1 MKTSLRN
8 IMIFI
13 VVVLLC
19 GWFGVVVDK
28 LIPEQPQGDTLG
40 MGIWLISPLLAT
52 ILLRSFAGDGWRD
65 IGLLPNFKGNL
76 KWYVM
81 ALFIY
86 PAVTTLVLLISYVF
100 DWIDFSAFNLSTV
113 LSVFLSGL
121 LIQFVKNFFEESV
134 WRGYLTS
141 KLSNLKVNDFW
152 LYLIVGGVWGAWH
165 IPYFLVFLSESDI
178 ISVLPVNRWLFTIIG
193 IVTMICWTVMYTEIY
208 LMTRSIWPLVLMH
221 MTEDALVNP
230 LILDGYIKLAQG
242 KEFLVSPSAGIL
254 TTFLYLIVGWLLRGK
269 RKKLR
274 SGYGVKSTVI
284 GNDQFSKR

>member
-1 MKTSLRN
+1 
-8 IMIFI
+8 MIFI

-19 GWFGVVVDK
+19 GWFGVLVDK

-76 KWYVM
+76 KWYVI

-100 DWIDFSAFNLSTV
+100 NWMDFSAFNLSTV

-141 KLSNLKVNDFW
+141 KLSNLKLNDFW

-254 TTFLYLIVGWLLRGK
+254 TTCLYLVVGWLLRMK
-269 RKKLR
+269 RKKNEERVR
-274 SGYGVKSTVI
+274 SKIYGNS
-284 GNDQFSKR
+284 

>member
-1 MKTSLRN
+1 
-8 IMIFI
+8 MIFI

-19 GWFGVVVDK
+19 GWFGVLVDR

-76 KWYVM
+76 KWYVI

-100 DWIDFSAFNLSTV
+100 NWMDFSAFNLSTV
-113 LSVFLSGL
+113 LSVFFSGL

-141 KLSNLKVNDFW
+141 KLSNLKLNDFW

-254 TTFLYLIVGWLLRGK
+254 TTCLYLVVGWLLRMK

-284 GNDQFSKR
+284 GNDQFLKR

>member
-1 MKTSLRN
+1 MKTSRRN

-19 GWFGVVVDK
+19 GWFGVLVDK

-76 KWYVM
+76 KWYVI

-100 DWIDFSAFNLSTV
+100 NWMDFSAFNLSTV

-141 KLSNLKVNDFW
+141 KLSNLKLNDFW

-254 TTFLYLIVGWLLRGK
+254 TTCLYLVVGWLLRVK
-269 RKKLR
+269 RKKMR

-284 GNDQFSKR
+284 GNDQFLKR

>member
-1 MKTSLRN
+1 MKTSRRN
-8 IMIFI
+8 IIIFI

-19 GWFGVVVDK
+19 GWFGVLVDK

-40 MGIWLISPLLAT
+40 MGIWLISPLLVT

-76 KWYVM
+76 KWYVI

-86 PAVTTLVLLISYVF
+86 PAVTTLVLLISYIF
-100 DWIDFSAFNLSTV
+100 NWMDFSAFNLSTV

-141 KLSNLKVNDFW
+141 KLSNLKLNDFW

-254 TTFLYLIVGWLLRGK
+254 TTCLYLVVGWLLRMK
-269 RKKLR
+269 RKKMR

-284 GNDQFSKR
+284 GNDQFLKR

>member
-76 KWYVM
+76 KWYVI

-254 TTFLYLIVGWLLRGK
+254 TTCLYLIVGWLLRGK

-274 SGYGVKSTVI
+274 SGYGVKSKVI

>member
-1 MKTSLRN
+1 VKTSRRN

-19 GWFGVVVDK
+19 GWFGVLVDK

-76 KWYVM
+76 KWYVI

-86 PAVTTLVLLISYVF
+86 PAVTSVVLLISYVF
-100 DWIDFSAFNLSTV
+100 GWMDFSAFNLSTV
-113 LSVFLSGL
+113 LSVFLGGL

-141 KLSNLKVNDFW
+141 KLSNLKLNDFW
-152 LYLIVGGVWGAWH
+152 LYLIVGGIWGAWH

-178 ISVLPVNRWLFTIIG
+178 ISVLPVNRWLFTIVG

-230 LILDGYIKLAQG
+230 LILDGYIKIAQG

-254 TTFLYLIVGWLLRGK
+254 TTCLYLIVGWLLRMK

-274 SGYGVKSTVI
+274 SGNGAKSTI
-284 GNDQFSKR
+284 IDTFSKL

>member
-1 MKTSLRN
+1 MKTSRRN
-8 IMIFI
+8 IVIFI
-13 VVVLLC
+13 VVVFLC
-19 GWFGVVVDK
+19 GWLGVLVDK

-76 KWYVM
+76 KWYVI

-86 PAVTTLVLLISYVF
+86 PAVTSVVLLISYVF
-100 DWIDFSAFNLSTV
+100 GWMDFSAFNLNTV
-113 LSVFLSGL
+113 LSVFIGGL
-121 LIQFVKNFFEESV
+121 LIQFIKNFFEESV

-141 KLSNLKVNDFW
+141 KLSNLKLNDFW

-165 IPYFLVFLSESDI
+165 IPYFLMFLSESDI
-178 ISVLPVNRWLFTIIG
+178 ISVLPVNRWLFTIVG
-193 IVTMICWTVMYTEIY
+193 IITMICWTVMYTEIY

-230 LILDGYIKLAQG
+230 LILDGYIKIAQG

-254 TTFLYLIVGWLLRGK
+254 TTCLYLIVGWLLRMK

-274 SGYGVKSTVI
+274 SEYGAKSTI
-284 GNDQFSKR
+284 SDTFSKL

>member
-19 GWFGVVVDK
+19 GWFGVLVDK

-76 KWYVM
+76 KWYVI

-86 PAVTTLVLLISYVF
+86 PAVTTLVLLISHVF
-100 DWIDFSAFNLSTV
+100 DWMDFSAFNLSTV

-208 LMTRSIWPLVLMH
+208 LMTRSIWPLILMH

-254 TTFLYLIVGWLLRGK
+254 TTCLYLIVGLLLRGK

>member
-1 MKTSLRN
+1 MKTSRRN

-19 GWFGVVVDK
+19 GWFGVLVDK

-76 KWYVM
+76 KWYVI

-100 DWIDFSAFNLSTV
+100 NWMDFSAFNLSTV

-141 KLSNLKVNDFW
+141 KLSNLKLNDFW

-254 TTFLYLIVGWLLRGK
+254 TTCLYLVVGWLLRVK
-269 RKKLR
+269 RKKMR
-274 SGYGVKSTVI
+274 SGYGAQSV
-284 GNDQFSKR
+284 NF

>member
-76 KWYVM
+76 KWYVI

-254 TTFLYLIVGWLLRGK
+254 TTFLYLIVGWLLRMK

-274 SGYGVKSTVI
+274 SGNGAKSTI
-284 GNDQFSKR
+284 IDTFSKL

>member
-1 MKTSLRN
+1 
-8 IMIFI
+8 MIFI

-19 GWFGVVVDK
+19 GWFGVLVDK

-76 KWYVM
+76 KWYVI

-86 PAVTTLVLLISYVF
+86 PAVTSVVLLISYVF
-100 DWIDFSAFNLSTV
+100 GWMDFSAFNLSTV
-113 LSVFLSGL
+113 LSVFLGGL

-141 KLSNLKVNDFW
+141 KLSNLKLNDFW
-152 LYLIVGGVWGAWH
+152 LYLIVGGIWGAWH

-178 ISVLPVNRWLFTIIG
+178 ISVLPVNRWLFTIVG

-230 LILDGYIKLAQG
+230 LILDGYIKIAQG

-254 TTFLYLIVGWLLRGK
+254 TTCLYLIVGWLLRMK

-274 SGYGVKSTVI
+274 SGNGAKSTI
-284 GNDQFSKR
+284 IDTFSKL

>member
-1 MKTSLRN
+1 
-8 IMIFI
+8 MIFI

-19 GWFGVVVDK
+19 GWFGVLVDK

-76 KWYVM
+76 KWYVI

-86 PAVTTLVLLISYVF
+86 PAVTSVVLLISYVF
-100 DWIDFSAFNLSTV
+100 GWMDFSAFNLSTV
-113 LSVFLSGL
+113 LSVFLGGL

-141 KLSNLKVNDFW
+141 KLSNLKLNDFW

-178 ISVLPVNRWLFTIIG
+178 ISVLPVNRWLFTIVG

-230 LILDGYIKLAQG
+230 LILDGYIKIAQG

-254 TTFLYLIVGWLLRGK
+254 TTCLYLIVGWLLRMK

-274 SGYGVKSTVI
+274 SGNGAKSTI
-284 GNDQFSKR
+284 IDTFSKL